1 MTKAAQEIEIGGG
14 TSVHYLPGAKSL
26 VVGSEVGSARPT
38 ATKNTDELT
47 ETVAGKKIAPWGEGN
62 DKPQQVYKKVKEVAA
77 IVKSLGLLTRMMSG
91 QGIRYGFVT
100 GFDKD
105 GNEQLEYKANDEIDT
120 FMRRNNINTRY
131 LPEAILDLKW
141 FGNVFPELLFSEG
154 AAEKI
159 LGCVVQEAPFCRW
172 ESWNKQGYS
181 ENCII
186 SSMWPS
192 PGEQFAVVPSFDVYE
207 YNRVETV
214 RKRKL
219 KKAVYPLSFPSP
231 MKSYYQ
237 EPEWWSIIDSGWL
250 EQLLSIPKLKEA
262 IIKNQMTIKYLIR
275 IPESYWPDKYKDW
288 SKITAEKQD
297 KLRGDELKKLN
308 EMLSGTENSG
318 SSIITHFK
326 TLQTEGKDYAKWEI
340 EPIENPIKDGLYNPD
355 SQEATAQA
363 LYGVG
368 IDPTIIGLSIGKGMG
383 AGSGSDKRVAYNI
396 LDALSTLER
405 QIILEPLYFIAQYNN
420 WPPNLRWFI
429 PGHQVATLDTGNEME
444 PTPKP
449 VA

>member
-1 MTKAAQEIEIGGG
+1 MEKEVQEIAIGGG
-14 TSVHYLPGAKSL
+14 PSVHYLPGAKML

-47 ETVAGKKIAPWGEGN
+47 ENVGDIKIAPWGTSN
-62 DKPQQVYKKVKEVAA
+62 DKPQQVYEKVRKVAA
-77 IVKSLGLLTRMMSG
+77 IVKSLGLLTRMMAG
-91 QGIRYGFVT
+91 KGIRYGFVT

-105 GNEQLEYKANDEIDT
+105 GNEQLEYKSNADIDT
-120 FMRRNNINTRY
+120 FMARNNINTRY

-154 AAEKI
+154 SAEKI
-159 LGCVVQEAPFCRW
+159 LGCVIQEAPFCRW
-172 ESWNKQGYS
+172 QSWNAKGFS

-192 PGEQFAVVPSFDVYE
+192 PGKNYVSVPSFDVYD
-207 YNRVETV
+207 YNRVDNV
-214 RKRKL
+214 KVRKL

-275 IPESYWPDKYKDW
+275 IPESYWPDKYQNWTKL
-288 SKITAEKQD
+288 STEQQD
-297 KLRGDELKKLN
+297 ELRKEELKKLN

-326 TLQTEGKDYAKWEI
+326 SLQQEGKDFAKWEI
-340 EPIENPIKDGLYNPD
+340 VPIENPIKDGLYNPD

-363 LYGVG
+363 LYAIG

-405 QIILEPLYFIAQYNN
+405 EILLEPLYFIAQYNG

-429 PGHQVATLDTGNEME
+429 PGHQIATLDTGSEVL
-444 PTPKP
+444 PTQNPS
-449 VA
+449 A